1 MEKVVERF
9 LEYVRINTQSN
20 EEVKTSPS
28 SQGQWELAKKLKNE
42 LEEIGLEDVFLDG
55 NCYLM
60 ATLPPNTKDDVP
72 VVGFIS
78 HLDTSPSITGEGVN
92 PKIVRNYNGEDIVL
106 NKEKNIILSPKFYP
120 ELKNYIGEDLI
131 VTDGTTL
138 LGADDKGGIAEI
150 ITAMEYL
157 IKHDEIP
164 HGKIRIAFTP
174 DEELGR
180 GANLFD
186 VKRFGAH
193 FSYTID
199 GGPIGVLQYENFNA
213 AKAIVEI
220 FGLNIHPKEAKNKM
234 KNSILIGKEF
244 LSMLPAHETPSHT
257 EGYEGFF
264 HVISFSGEV
273 EKTRLYFIIRDFDR
287 KEFGRKKKLM
297 KEITNFLNIKYGEGT
312 VKLSME
318 DQYYNM
324 KEKILPVKVIVDIA
338 EKAMKLSGIKPNIV
352 PVRGGTDGA
361 RLSYKGLPTPNIF
374 VGGHNYHGRF
384 EYIPISSM
392 EKAVELIVKVSEL
405 IYEKRDELKKVF
417 N

>member
-1 MEKVVERF
+1 MDKVVERF
-9 LEYVRINTQSN
+9 LEYVKINTQSN
-20 EEVKTSPS
+20 EKVKTSPS
-28 SQGQWELAKKLKNE
+28 SQGQWELARKLKSE
-42 LEEIGLEDVFLDG
+42 LEEIGLEDASLNE

-60 ATLPPNTKDDVP
+60 ATLPSNTKDDVP
-72 VVGFIS
+72 VVGFIA
-78 HLDTSPSITGEGVN
+78 HLDTSPSITGEGVKPQIVKN
-92 PKIVRNYNGEDIVL
+92 YDGGKIIL
-106 NKEKNIILSPKFYP
+106 NKEKNIILSPEVYP
-120 ELKNYIGEDLI
+120 ELKDYVGEDLI

-174 DEELGR
+174 DEEIGR
-180 GANLFD
+180 GADLFD
-186 VKRFGAH
+186 IEKFGAN
-193 FSYTID
+193 FAYTVD

-213 AKAIVEI
+213 AKAIVNI
-220 FGLNIHPKEAKNKM
+220 TGLNIHPKEAKNKM

-264 HVISFSGEV
+264 HVISFGGEV
-273 EKTRLYFIIRDFDR
+273 EKTRLYFIIRDFGR
-287 KEFGRKKKLM
+287 KEFERKKKLM

-324 KEKILPVKVIVDIA
+324 KEKILPVKIIVDIA

-392 EKAVELIVKVSEL
+392 KKAVELIVKISEL
-405 IYEKRDELKKVF
+405 IYEKRDELKKLF